1 MVFGSSTSFNLM
13 INCFRTMS
21 LLSIGTYIRQRREE
35 YTFIAALIPN
45 CTINGHSSS
54 TGKTSKSPNLPRFAP
69 TISVLANLQ
78 NSIHFQIYI
87 SRDICQ
93 MKVQQQKKPPTARNE
108 IPCKKKKSWAPLK
121 CMTSG
126 ERNEVQNPQI
136 RKIRS
141 HRQISKVSV
150 KVCLCLQ

>member
-1 MVFGSSTSFNLM
+1 
-13 INCFRTMS
+13 MS

-69 TISVLANLQ
+69 TTSVLANLQ

-93 MKVQQQKKPPTARNE
+93 MKVQQKK
-108 IPCKKKKSWAPLK
+108 
-121 CMTSG
+121 TSD
-126 ERNEVQNPQI
+126 
-136 RKIRS
+136 S
-141 HRQISKVSV
+141 SK
-150 KVCLCLQ
+150 